1 VDRRPI
7 GAAEQLKVGLFPI
20 DGYIGEMA
28 TRSSS
33 DTGLMEKTK
42 PIIAEPPRYSCLLH
56 NDHFTTR
63 EFVVY
68 VLMSVFLL
76 KEADAQGKMLE
87 VHKQGK
93 GRVGNYSYDIARTK
107 ANQTEK
113 LARDNDFPLKCTVE
127 PM

>member
-1 VDRRPI
+1 
-7 GAAEQLKVGLFPI
+7 LTVGLLPGE
-20 DGYIGEMA
+20 DYIETMA
-28 TRSSS
+28 TRSIS
-33 DTGLMEKTK
+33 DTGLLEKTK
-42 PIIAEPPRYSCLLH
+42 PNIAEPPRYSCLLH

-68 VLMSVFLL
+68 VLMSVFQL

-93 GRVGNYSYDIARTK
+93 GRVGNFSYDVARTK
-107 ANQTEK
+107 AIQTEK

>member
-1 VDRRPI
+1 
-7 GAAEQLKVGLFPI
+7 
-20 DGYIGEMA
+20 MA
-28 TRSSS
+28 MRSSS
-33 DTGLMEKTK
+33 DPGLLEKTK
-42 PIIAEPPRYSCLLH
+42 PIITEPPRYSCLLH

-68 VLMSVFLL
+68 VLMSVFQL
-76 KEADAQGKMLE
+76 KEPDAQKKMLE

-113 LARDNDFPLKCTVE
+113 LARDNDFPLRCTVE
-127 PM
+127 PV

>member
-1 VDRRPI
+1 M
-7 GAAEQLKVGLFPI
+7 KVGLLRQV
-20 DGYIGEMA
+20 GYIGPMA

-33 DTGLMEKTK
+33 DTGLLEKTK
-42 PIIAEPPRYSCLLH
+42 PIITEPPRYSCLLH

-68 VLMSVFLL
+68 VLISIFQL
-76 KEADAQGKMLE
+76 KETDAEHKMLE
-87 VHKQGK
+87 VHQQGK

-127 PM
+127 PL

>member
-1 VDRRPI
+1 
-7 GAAEQLKVGLFPI
+7 LKVGLFASE
-20 DGYIGEMA
+20 DYIGFMA

-33 DTGLMEKTK
+33 DTGLMERTK

-93 GRVGNYSYDIARTK
+93 GRVGNYSYDIARSK
-107 ANQTEK
+107 AIQTEK

-127 PM
+127 PL

>member
-1 VDRRPI
+1 MD
-7 GAAEQLKVGLFPI
+7 
-20 DGYIGEMA
+20 MA
-28 TRSSS
+28 TRPTS
-33 DTGLMEKTK
+33 DTGLLEKTK

-68 VLMSVFLL
+68 VLVSVFQL
-76 KEADAQGKMLE
+76 KEEDAQRKMLE

-93 GRVGNYSYDIARTK
+93 GRVGNFSFDIARTK
-107 ANQTEK
+107 ATQTEN

-127 PM
+127 PL

>member
-1 VDRRPI
+1 MI
-7 GAAEQLKVGLFPI
+7 VGLSVG
-20 DGYIGEMA
+20 DDYIGTMA

-42 PIIAEPPRYSCLLH
+42 PRITEPPRYSCILH

-68 VLMSVFLL
+68 ALMSVFQLS
-76 KEADAQGKMLE
+76 EVDAERKMLE
-87 VHKQGK
+87 VHKEGK

-107 ANQTEK
+107 ATQTEK

-127 PM
+127 PL

>member
-1 VDRRPI
+1 
-7 GAAEQLKVGLFPI
+7 
-20 DGYIGEMA
+20 MA

-33 DTGLMEKTK
+33 DHGSDTGVLEKTK
-42 PIIAEPPRYSCLLH
+42 PILTEPPRYSCLLH

-68 VLMSVFLL
+68 VLVSVFQL
-76 KEADAQGKMLE
+76 KEEDAQRKMLE
-87 VHKQGK
+87 VHRQGK
-93 GRVGNYSYDIARTK
+93 GRVGDYSYDIARTK

-127 PM
+127 PL